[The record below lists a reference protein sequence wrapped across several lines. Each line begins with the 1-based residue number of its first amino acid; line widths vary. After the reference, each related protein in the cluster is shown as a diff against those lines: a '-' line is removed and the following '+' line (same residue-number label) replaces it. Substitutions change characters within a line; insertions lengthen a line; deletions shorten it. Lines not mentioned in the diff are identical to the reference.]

1 MKRAALSV
9 SILFAHGA
17 AATSVVPQPVILS
30 PYRQIEVQVKVLDR
44 ATYTVRFKVKTVL
57 RDSQL
62 GVLRDDADFTRGL
75 DVTANYEKRL
85 AVIEKLDD
93 RYELLT
99 IKRRQNVYLANR
111 GVVEVQTA
119 SGARKI

>member
-1 MKRAALSV
+1 MKRAVLGV
-9 SILFAHGA
+9 SIVFAHGA
-17 AATSVVPQPVILS
+17 FATSVVPQSAISS
-30 PYRQIEVQVKVLDR
+30 PDRQLEVQVKVLDR
-44 ATYTVRFKVKTVL
+44 ATYTVRYRGKTVL
-57 RDSQL
+57 HDSQL

-75 DVTANYEKRL
+75 NVTANYEKRL
-85 AVIEKLDD
+85 AVIEKVED